1 MMSFP
6 LTVKSFTGTALTAG
20 ALSVAVAAS
29 GASASSAPVAERY
42 AGRAGAQ
49 VGQLSVLGRDAVFGS
64 AVTDSS
70 LDAVGRLLAATATG
84 TGTDL
89 SPATRSIARFGDST
103 APGGDS
109 CAAVP
114 LAPALSAARRNLP
127 TAEAATLPTVE
138 AAPACGRS
146 SVTGTADAFTAES
159 TGGTAGIRI
168 QLSDALKQLVG
179 TATASLSPET
189 LATPVGDLVK
199 QVAPA
204 AASTVPPG
212 SAAAQAGEVVATL
225 NGVIGRLAPGV
236 ALPAMDPTQSVGAM
250 LQRLQ
255 SSDLVHINLAT
266 ATARNSADARA
277 YLAEALS
284 EGGTLDVLP
293 EFRGAGT
300 APLLR
305 LTISRSRAAV
315 PVDRSSLAAAPIVE
329 NAVVR
334 VQSDLL
340 ATLPIAGPPV
350 VDGLVHGLPLASVP
364 GGNLPVAGGLLGGGL
379 PFERVVSGL
388 GLRSGAGFVDV
399 GPGQSL
405 SVLCDGPVAPLCSEI
420 TVGPAKAPVTLPS
433 GATRAEA
440 STVTAHLFKG
450 LDTLPSGGNLG
461 TVLATPTVTKAL
473 QAVAPSDSALGSPSE
488 VSGVRLVAGG
498 VVAEAGGSR
507 VLGVQAEQA
516 PTSPET
522 AAPPAPQP
530 VKTLPHTGGQPFNPA
545 TAPFLLGGAAALG
558 GLTRRA
564 RRA

>member
-1 MMSFP
+1 
-6 LTVKSFTGTALTAG
+6 
-20 ALSVAVAAS
+20 
-29 GASASSAPVAERY
+29 
-42 AGRAGAQ
+42 
-49 VGQLSVLGRDAVFGS
+49 QLSVLGRDAVFGS

-70 LDAVGRLLAATATG
+70 LDAVGRLLSATATG

-89 SPATRSIARFGDST
+89 SPATRSVSRFGDTT
-103 APGGDS
+103 APGGDN

-114 LAPALSAARRNLP
+114 LVPAVAAAGANLP
-127 TAEAATLPTVE
+127 AAEAGILPTVE

-146 SVTGTADAFTAES
+146 NVTGTAEAFTAES
-159 TGGTAGIRI
+159 IGGATRIRI
-168 QLSDALKQLVG
+168 KLSEALNQLVG

-189 LATPVGDLVK
+189 LATPVGDLVQ

-204 AASTVPPG
+204 AASTASPSG
-212 SAAAQAGEVVATL
+212 ATAQAGQAVATL
-225 NGVIGRLAPGV
+225 NGVIGRVAPGV
-236 ALPAMDPTQSVGAM
+236 ALPAMEPRQTVGAM

-266 ATARNSADARA
+266 ATARNGADARA

-315 PVDRSSLAAAPIVE
+315 PVDRSSLAAAPVVE

-350 VDGLVHGLPLASVP
+350 IDGLVHGLPLASVP
-364 GGNLPVAGGLLGGGL
+364 GGNLPVANGLLGGGL
-379 PFERVVSGL
+379 PFERLVSGL
-388 GLRSGAGFVDV
+388 GLRSGAGFVEV

-420 TVGPAKAPVTLPS
+420 TVGAAKAPVTLPD

-440 STVTAHLFKG
+440 STVTTHLFKG
-450 LDTLPSGGNLG
+450 LDALTPAGNLG
-461 TVLATPTVTKAL
+461 TVLAQPAVTKAL
-473 QAVAPSDSALGSPSE
+473 QTVAPGENVLGSPSE
-488 VSGVRLVAGG
+488 VSGVRLVSGG

-522 AAPPAPQP
+522 AAPPVPEP
-530 VKTLPHTGGQPFNPA
+530 VKTLPRTGGQPFSPVSV
-545 TAPFLLGGAAALG
+545 PFLFGGAAVLGAL
-558 GLTRRA
+558 A
-564 RRA
+564 RRSRQA

>member
-1 MMSFP
+1 MSFP
-6 LTVKSFTGTALTAG
+6 LTIKSFTGTALTAG
-20 ALSVAVAAS
+20 ALSVALAAS

-49 VGQLSVLGRDAVFGS
+49 VAQLSLLGRDAVFGS

-70 LDAVGRLLAATATG
+70 LDAVGRLLSATATG

-89 SPATRSIARFGDST
+89 SPATRSVARFGDTT
-103 APGGDS
+103 APGGDN

-114 LAPALSAARRNLP
+114 LAPAVAAARANLP
-127 TAEAATLPTVE
+127 AAQTGILPTVE

-146 SVTGTADAFTAES
+146 SVTGTADTFTAES
-159 TGGTAGIRI
+159 TGGVTRIRI
-168 QLSDALKQLVG
+168 QLSEALKQLVG

-189 LATPVGDLVK
+189 LATPVGDLVQ

-204 AASTVPPG
+204 AASTVSPS
-212 SAAAQAGEVVATL
+212 SATAQAGQVIATL
-225 NGVIGRLAPGV
+225 NGVIGRVAPGV
-236 ALPAMDPTQSVGAM
+236 VLPAMEPRQTVGAM
-250 LQRLQ
+250 LKRLQ

-266 ATARNSADARA
+266 ATARNGADARA

-315 PVDRSSLAAAPIVE
+315 PVDRSSLAAAPVVE

-340 ATLPIAGPPV
+340 GTLPIAGPPV

-364 GGNLPVAGGLLGGGL
+364 GGNLPVANGLLGGGL

-388 GLRSGAGFVDV
+388 GLRSGAGFVEV
-399 GPGQSL
+399 APGQSL

-420 TVGPAKAPVTLPS
+420 TVGAAKAPVTLPN

-450 LDTLPSGGNLG
+450 LDTLSPGTNLG
-461 TVLATPTVTKAL
+461 TVLAQPALTKAL
-473 QAVAPSDSALGSPSE
+473 QAVVPGESAFGSPSE
-488 VSGVRLVAGG
+488 VSGVRLVSGG

-522 AAPPAPQP
+522 AAPPAPEP
-530 VKTLPHTGGQPFNPA
+530 VKTLPRTGGQPFSPV
-545 TAPFLLGGAAALG
+545 TAPFLLGGAAVLG
-558 GLTRRA
+558 GLARRSRRA
-564 RRA
+564 